1 METVLALFLIVVA
14 ACVGGVF
21 SKLLRFPAL
30 VGYVIVGIVF
40 GMLMPQSLR
49 SITSLSEVGMV
60 LLLFSIGLELPLGKL
75 SKFFSVSFFGSFIQ
89 IVLTTLVFYFLL
101 QSFGISQ
108 SASLVLSLGFSL
120 SSTAVVVKM
129 LSDAGEMDTIHGG
142 LMLGWLLVQDLAVI
156 PMMVILPAIGGGGA
170 SIGPMVFSLV
180 KVMALIG
187 IAVFLGKIIVPN
199 LIHRVASF
207 NMRELLL
214 LTSVSFVL
222 GTALLSYF
230 FGISAALGAFLA
242 GVVISESLEHHAIFA
257 ETRPLRD
264 LFVALF
270 FVSLGFLVN
279 PASVMNHLPL
289 IVLITFLVLILKSL
303 IVFIVSQFFGHRGRT
318 AVSASFGLAQVGEF
332 AFVIFSTATAL
343 KLLSPADASLGIS
356 VVLLTLIISPVL
368 YKLSLPFWRQIRK
381 KTFGN
386 KFFGSLFSTAE
397 KGASEGTLLRDHIII
412 CGYGRVG
419 GWVGKA
425 FSEYKIP
432 FVVVEYNQS
441 VVSDLKAK
449 GVDVLY
455 GDPTEP
461 EVMEGAGIRNAKAVI
476 LAIPDKNTQET
487 LVAYVQTVAP
497 QVKII
502 TRVHKDEDYEKLKSL
517 RVDKIVQ
524 PEFEA
529 AIAIVRSVLTGMG
542 KPKEEILESLKSLRL
557 SHSR

>member
-242 GVVISESLEHHAIFA
+242 GVVISESLEHRAIFA
-257 ETRPLRD
+257 
-264 LFVALF
+264 
-270 FVSLGFLVN
+270 
-279 PASVMNHLPL
+279 
-289 IVLITFLVLILKSL
+289 
-303 IVFIVSQFFGHRGRT
+303 
-318 AVSASFGLAQVGEF
+318 
-332 AFVIFSTATAL
+332 
-343 KLLSPADASLGIS
+343 
-356 VVLLTLIISPVL
+356 
-368 YKLSLPFWRQIRK
+368 
-381 KTFGN
+381 
-386 KFFGSLFSTAE
+386 
-397 KGASEGTLLRDHIII
+397 
-412 CGYGRVG
+412 
-419 GWVGKA
+419 
-425 FSEYKIP
+425 
-432 FVVVEYNQS
+432 
-441 VVSDLKAK
+441 
-449 GVDVLY
+449 
-455 GDPTEP
+455 
-461 EVMEGAGIRNAKAVI
+461 
-476 LAIPDKNTQET
+476 
-487 LVAYVQTVAP
+487 
-497 QVKII
+497 
-502 TRVHKDEDYEKLKSL
+502 
-517 RVDKIVQ
+517 
-524 PEFEA
+524 
-529 AIAIVRSVLTGMG
+529 
-542 KPKEEILESLKSLRL
+542 
-557 SHSR
+557 